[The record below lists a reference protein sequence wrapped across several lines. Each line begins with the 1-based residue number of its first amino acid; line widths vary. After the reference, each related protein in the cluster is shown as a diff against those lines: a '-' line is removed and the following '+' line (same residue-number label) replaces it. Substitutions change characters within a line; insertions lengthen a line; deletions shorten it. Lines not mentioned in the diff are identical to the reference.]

1 MEIVQIKDYGAYTY
15 NREASSKN
23 LNQSADFD
31 DVLNDSGETA
41 EKLHPQNTNFERE
54 SDALSASSIDIVAYN
69 NTGKAY
75 MINSNTGTNI
85 NIIA

>member
-15 NREASSKN
+15 NREAGGKN

-41 EKLHPQNTNFERE
+41 EKLHPQNAHFERE

-69 NTGKAY
+69 NTGKTY